1 MTNVMIVILWIC
13 FNLDPMPNQTTKNF
27 LQLLTEAVS
36 EAMLVVNKDQI
47 IVSVN
52 TPLLELFDY
61 TKSDLIGTS
70 LHRLLPKSAREG
82 HQRQVSG
89 FLAQSSARTM
99 AQGRQL
105 YGCKRHGDYFPIEVG
120 LKPFSYE
127 GKEYVLGLVRD
138 TSVQL
143 EQVQRMHDTNVR
155 LEEMVSERT
164 LELNDTINALKR
176 EVGLRKAA
184 EEQANNALKQER
196 ELNELKTKFLSLV
209 SHEFKTPLSTILSSA
224 TLIGRYNESE
234 QQERREHHINTISE
248 KVKYL
253 DTILNDFLSLE
264 RLETGKVS
272 YKMDF
277 FDSCATLNRVLLQ
290 SKNQLKAGQHF
301 LLDIP
306 KTLSIYFDEK
316 ILALALTNL
325 IQNAIKYAPEDSEI
339 KVNIKEDEGHFY
351 LTVMDRGIGI
361 PEAEQKFIFDR
372 YFRAE
377 NALTHKG
384 TGIGLNIAKS
394 HLNQLG
400 GNLTFQSREGA
411 GSTFVITIPKNTT
424 L

>member
-1 MTNVMIVILWIC
+1 
-13 FNLDPMPNQTTKNF
+13 MPNQTTKNF

-36 EAMLVVNKDQI
+36 EAMLVVSKDQL

-61 TKSDLIGTS
+61 SQGELIGTS
-70 LHRLLPKSAREG
+70 LHVLLPKSYREG
-82 HQRQVSG
+82 HQKQVSG
-89 FLAQSSARTM
+89 FLKQSSARTM

-105 YGCKRHGDYFPIEVG
+105 YGCKRNGDYFPIEVG
-120 LKPFSYE
+120 LKPFTYE

-143 EQVQRMHDTNVR
+143 EQVQRMHDINVR
-155 LEEMVSERT
+155 LEEMVSART

-176 EVGLRKAA
+176 EVALRRAA
-184 EEQANNALKQER
+184 EEQANSALAQER

-224 TLIGRYNESE
+224 TLIGRYSESI
-234 QQERREHHINTISE
+234 QQQRREHHINTISE

-253 DTILNDFLSLE
+253 DGILNDFLSLE
-264 RLETGKVS
+264 RLETGKVA
-272 YKMDF
+272 YNLDF
-277 FDSCATLNRVLLQ
+277 FDPCKTVDRVLTQ
-290 SKNQLKAGQHF
+290 SKNQLKKGQCF
-301 LLDIP
+301 QVEMPENLQ
-306 KTLSIYFDEK
+306 IYSDEK

-325 IQNAIKYAPEDSEI
+325 IQNAIKYAPEDTEI
-339 KVNIKEDEGHFY
+339 TVRIADNNEQITFY
-351 LTVMDRGIGI
+351 ISDMGIGI

-377 NALTHKG
+377 NALTLQG

-394 HLNQLG
+394 HLNQLQG
-400 GNLTFQSREGA
+400 DLTFESQLGM
-411 GSTFVITIPKNTT
+411 GSTFVITLPKKQD

>member
-1 MTNVMIVILWIC
+1 
-13 FNLDPMPNQTTKNF
+13 MPDQSTKNF
-27 LQLLTEAVS
+27 LQLLADAIS
-36 EAMLVVNKDQI
+36 ESMLVVNKDQE

-61 TKSDLIGTS
+61 SRDDLIGTS
-70 LHRLLPKSAREG
+70 LHILLPKQAREG
-82 HQRQVSG
+82 HHKQVSG

-105 YGCKRHGDYFPIEVG
+105 YGCKRSGDYFPIEVG
-120 LKPFSYE
+120 LKPFTYE

-138 TSVQL
+138 TSVQV
-143 EQVQRMHDTNVR
+143 EQVQRMHDINVR
-155 LEEMVSERT
+155 LEEMVSART

-184 EEQANNALKQER
+184 EEQANKALKQER

-224 TLIGRYNESE
+224 TLIGRYTES
-234 QQERREHHINTISE
+234 QQQPRRQHHIETISE

-253 DTILNDFLSLE
+253 DGILNDFLSLE
-264 RLETGKVS
+264 RLETGKVT
-272 YKMDF
+272 YNMDF
-277 FDSCATLNRVLLQ
+277 FDPCATVDRVLTQ
-290 SKNQLKAGQHF
+290 CKNQLKSGQRYD
-301 LLDIP
+301 LEMP
-306 KTLSIYFDEK
+306 ENVSVYSDEK

-325 IQNAIKYAPEDSEI
+325 VQNAIKYAPENSEI
-339 KVNIKEDEGHFY
+339 
-351 LTVMDRGIGI
+351 TVRILHNEEHLIFSVTDKGIGI
-361 PEAEQKFIFDR
+361 PKGEQKFIFDR

-377 NALTHKG
+377 NALTLQG

-400 GNLTFQSREGA
+400 GDLTFESEEGA
-411 GSTFVITIPKNTT
+411 GSIFVITIPKKHAI
-424 L
+424 